1 MSLAG
6 KRFGIVIV
14 CALLTTGIAQGATE
28 EVQGQS
34 VVTTEK
40 SLAKRILEKT
50 SFSYFGFL
58 VGPMVMRPG
67 SYSVD
72 STTGMESVDN
82 PVGIDSQFRANYA
95 LNDSGLYV
103 GPFITA
109 FFKPTVGQ
117 AFALTDSG
125 FRVGHTKFVS
135 SGDFNWSADAR
146 FLAPFSQGSIDRDVV
161 FRIQST
167 HSMSY
172 APAGSRLAY
181 GMFTSIF
188 KSFLGPRGAK
198 QDLGLYLGPNLTYK
212 HSDTVSLT
220 TYLEFFPNH
229 IYGDDIF
236 TFRPAP
242 YDINPMVNIQVN
254 KVLTISPGVVYYP
267 SLGTLESLSY
277 MAYLFAAL

>member
-1 MSLAG
+1 MALVG
-6 KRFGIVIV
+6 KKFGVVIIS
-14 CALLTTGIAQGATE
+14 ALLMAGFAHGATE
-28 EVQGQS
+28 EVQGQN
-34 VVTTEK
+34 VLTTEK
-40 SLAKRILEKT
+40 SIAKRILEKT

-72 STTGMESVDN
+72 STTGKETLDN
-82 PVGIDSQFRANYA
+82 PIGIDSQFRANYA

-117 AFALTDSG
+117 AATLTDSG
-125 FRVGHTKFVS
+125 FRIGHTKFLS
-135 SGDFNWSADAR
+135 RGDFNWSADAR
-146 FLAPFSQGSIDRDVV
+146 FLAPLSQGSIDRDVV

-167 HSMSY
+167 HSMTY

-198 QDLGLYLGPNLTYK
+198 QDLGVYLGPNITYK
-212 HSDTVSLT
+212 TSDTLSIT
-220 TYLEFFPNH
+220 TYFEFYPNH

-236 TFRPAP
+236 TFRLAP

-254 KVLTISPGVVYYP
+254 KVLTFSPGVVYYP
-267 SLGTLESLSY
+267 SLGTVESLSY
-277 MAYLFAAL
+277 MAYVFAAL